1 MTAGN
6 LPISW
11 KVIVRGVSIVYGVTF
26 VSGLVLAFN
35 GITPQIDPVAYPLL
49 ALLTGAVG
57 VAVALRVAETT
68 RPSYLLAI
76 GVGVWLLSL
85 TNVLLGAQSFTGW
98 VSSSAFNATTII
110 LGRLLVGISLDRVPT
125 LNMPYSLI
133 NQKRRSAVQKHR
145 ARPSRLSRQ
154 P

>member
-1 MTAGN
+1 MN

-11 KVIVRGVSIVYGVTF
+11 SAIVRRVSIVYGVTF

-35 GITPQIDPVAYPLL
+35 GITPQTDPVVYPLL
-49 ALLTGAVG
+49 ALLTGAAG

-68 RPSYLLAI
+68 WPSYLLAI

-98 VSSSAFNATTII
+98 FRIGPSH
-110 LGRLLVGISLDRVPT
+110 SL
-125 LNMPYSLI
+125 SE
-133 NQKRRSAVQKHR
+133 
-145 ARPSRLSRQ
+145 
-154 P
+154 